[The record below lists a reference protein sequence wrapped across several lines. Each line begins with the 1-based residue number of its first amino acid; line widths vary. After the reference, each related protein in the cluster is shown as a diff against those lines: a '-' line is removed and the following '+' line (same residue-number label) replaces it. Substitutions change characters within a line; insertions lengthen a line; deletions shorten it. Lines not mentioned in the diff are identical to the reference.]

1 MTDLPTLIARLR
13 ELEKTATAAP
23 WRAEVYGQMILAYDD
38 AMTVADMRGI
48 GYLSG
53 VLKLDTLQVNA
64 VLDSNCELIVELR
77 NSLLPVLTAYES
89 LLAASVSQQR
99 RIERLEE
106 ENAELR
112 NQPKVERRM
121 SEHLTFVEE
130 RTS

>member
-1 MTDLPTLIARLR
+1 MTLPTLIARLR
-13 ELEKTATAAP
+13 ELEKTATGKGALWAAHHRDDGTAQVYATSVGP
-23 WRAEVYGQMILAYDD
+23 CRMVAPVAETL
-38 AMTVADMRGI
+38 VADA
-48 GYLSG
+48 S
-53 VLKLDTLQVNA
+53 
-64 VLDSNCELIVELR
+64 LIVELR
-77 NSLLPVLTAYES
+77 NSLLPVLTAYEA